1 MKSTICAIII
11 VLAVLAFLP
20 EGVSAQD
27 KPVNLSLFTPLQ
39 IFSADKSIGYFR
51 FNQIYGRNTTLTSGL
66 DLGLVNHLTAGES
79 MGVQWGAV
87 NWVDADLKGIQWSP
101 AVNYTKGN
109 FTGFQWGFV
118 NVTGHTKGLMI
129 GFVNYSE
136 TMHGLQIGLI
146 NVIMEGSNIYKFFP
160 IVNFTF

>member
-1 MKSTICAIII
+1 MKSTVYVIMI

-51 FNQIYGRNTTLTSGL
+51 FNLIYGRNTTLTSGL

-79 MGVQWGAV
+79 MGVQWGLV
-87 NWVDADLKGIQWSP
+87 NWVDADMKGWQNGWIN
-101 AVNYTKGN
+101 ATKGN

-118 NVTGHTKGLMI
+118 NYSGHTKGLML
-129 GFVNYSE
+129 GFVNYTE

-160 IVNFTF
+160 IFNFTF